1 MQRVSIFFGVASSAA
16 RSTYEAM
23 FEAMVEAGIRAR
35 NHGFQQ
41 ILFLGDSRRVVQA
54 FRKKGHPIG

>member
-1 MQRVSIFFGVASSAA
+1 MQGVSNFFGVASSAA

-54 FRKKGHPIG
+54 FRKKKTPD